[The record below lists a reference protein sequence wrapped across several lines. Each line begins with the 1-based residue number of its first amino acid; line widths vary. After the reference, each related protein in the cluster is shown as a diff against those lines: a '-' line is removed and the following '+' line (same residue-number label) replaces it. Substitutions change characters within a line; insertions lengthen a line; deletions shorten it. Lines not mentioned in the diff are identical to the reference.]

1 MNSNMEVSDQT
12 STISGQDI
20 FFNFIEVPFDK
31 LSESGDLIKKIKD
44 NEVQGFVLKNLF
56 SEQEIAGILKAIEV
70 PLEEKAMPTP
80 SGKMF
85 PAPFAIVTNSGE
97 RLDAYYEGIDTIH
110 ALMDR
115 EPMVNLVRDRI
126 ASFFRAV
133 GGNYKV
139 SVPINKKKGLPV
151 SEGSFRLFTKDK
163 GGLFV
168 HCGNLFQQQSE
179 FYYSLLENDIDMNDQ
194 LSFFFCLQN
203 TEIGGELTIYDML
216 WRDVKRK
223 AAPEENNSVI
233 DGNGDTIYLK
243 DLPQFIVKPL
253 PGDILVFSG
262 GPIWHRVENIKGD
275 TPRITYGGF
284 VNFSNDGKEIFY
296 WS

>member
-1 MNSNMEVSDQT
+1 MEVSEKT
-12 STISGQDI
+12 TTITGENI

-31 LSESGDLIKKIKD
+31 LAESGDLIKKIKD
-44 NEVQGFVLKNLF
+44 KELDGFVLKNLF
-56 SEQEIAGILKAIEV
+56 SKQEIADILAAIEK
-70 PLEEKAMPTP
+70 PLEEKAMVTP
-80 SGKMF
+80 SGLMF
-85 PAPFAIVTNSGE
+85 PSPFAIVTNSGE
-97 RLDAYYEGIDTIH
+97 RLDAYYESIDVIH
-110 ALMDR
+110 ELMDR
-115 EPMVNLVRDRI
+115 EPVVKLIRERI
-126 ASFFRAV
+126 ESFFNAV
-133 GGNYKV
+133 AKNYKV
-139 SVPINKKKGLPV
+139 SVPINKEKGIPV
-151 SEGSFRLFTKDK
+151 SEGCFRVFFKDR

-179 FYYSLLENDIDMNDQ
+179 FYYSLLENDIDMSDQ

-216 WRDVKRK
+216 WKDVKRK
-223 AAPEENNSVI
+223 AAPDENNSVI
-233 DGNGDTIYLK
+233 DDKGNTIYLK